1 MIHMV
6 NTQSHDPSN
15 IQICDLSFI
24 EQVLIWALRMKVRG
38 EKYFDKVTAHC
49 EKNLSPAAARIAL
62 NSINMVIM
70 SVQKHGVKSLK
81 LNCTCMTKL
90 SSDEWLL
97 IKIYRE
103 ANSMR
108 IPTDASSAECVVEE
122 EGVNLLLHS
131 LLSFQL
137 AMETIE
143 RPVVKQKDCTLVA
156 AQERWGQEIQT
167 YKTIH

>member
-1 MIHMV
+1 M
-6 NTQSHDPSN
+6 
-15 IQICDLSFI
+15 
-24 EQVLIWALRMKVRG
+24 RG
-38 EKYFDKVTAHC
+38 EKYLVKVAAHC
-49 EKNLSPAAARIAL
+49 EKNLSPVAARIAL

-70 SVQKHGVKSLK
+70 SVQKHGVKSLE

-103 ANSMR
+103 ANSVR
-108 IPTDASSAECVVEE
+108 IPTDASLAECIVEE

-131 LLSFQL
+131 LLSFQM

-143 RPVVKQKDCTLVA
+143 RRVVKQKDCTLTA
-156 AQERWGQEIQT
+156 EQERWRQEPKT
-167 YKTIH
+167 YQTIH

>member
-1 MIHMV
+1 MT
-6 NTQSHDPSN
+6 NTPAHAPSN
-15 IQICDLSFI
+15 VQICDLSFI
-24 EQVLIWALRMKVRG
+24 EQVFVWSLRMKVRG
-38 EKYFDKVTAHC
+38 DKYFAKVTAHC
-49 EKNLSPAAARIAL
+49 EKNLAPAAARIAL

-90 SSDEWLL
+90 SSDELLL

-103 ANSMR
+103 AYSVR
-108 IPTDASSAECVVEE
+108 IPTEASSAECMVEE

-131 LLSFQL
+131 LLSFQM

-143 RPVVKQKDCTLVA
+143 RPVIKQKDCTLIA
-156 AQERWGQEIQT
+156 EQERWGQEAQT

>member
-1 MIHMV
+1 MI
-6 NTQSHDPSN
+6 NTQVHGQSN
-15 IQICDLSFI
+15 VQICDLSFI
-24 EQVLIWALRMKVRG
+24 EQVFIWSLRMKVRG
-38 EKYFDKVTAHC
+38 EKYFVKVTAHY

-70 SVQKHGVKSLK
+70 SVQKYGAKSLK
-81 LNCTCMTKL
+81 LNCPCMTKL

-97 IKIYRE
+97 VKIYRE
-103 ANSMR
+103 ANSVR
-108 IPTDASSAECVVEE
+108 IPTDASSAECIVEE

-131 LLSFQL
+131 LLSFQM

-143 RPVVKQKDCTLVA
+143 RPVVKQKDCALIA
-156 AQERWGQEIQT
+156 EQERWGQETQT

>member
-1 MIHMV
+1 MT
-6 NTQSHDPSN
+6 NTPAHAPSN
-15 IQICDLSFI
+15 VQICDLSFT
-24 EQVLIWALRMKVRG
+24 EQVFIWSLRMKVRG
-38 EKYFDKVTAHC
+38 DKYFAKVTAHC
-49 EKNLSPAAARIAL
+49 EKNLAPAAARIAL

-103 ANSMR
+103 ANSVR
-108 IPTDASSAECVVEE
+108 IPTGTSSAECLVEE

-131 LLSFQL
+131 LLSFQM

-143 RPVVKQKDCTLVA
+143 RPVIKQKDCTLIA
-156 AQERWGQEIQT
+156 EQERWGQEAQT